1 MQNKKCKNCDKEFS
15 ITDGDIAY
23 YNEIKVP
30 APTFCPDCRQ
40 QRRLVWRNERNLYK
54 RKCSATGAE
63 IISVYSPDKPFPVY
77 ENNYWFSPQWDA
89 LKYGRDFDFNRP
101 FFEQFEELMN
111 AVPQLARSAVGNQ
124 NCDYTNQ
131 CGWCK
136 NCYLIFEADF
146 NENCY
151 YSNNIYDSKQTMD
164 CLMVIKCELC
174 YECIN
179 CENCY
184 GLKYSQNCVNCADS
198 WFLKNCIGC
207 RNCFGCV
214 NLRNKEYYFLNE
226 KCSKDDYFQKIAN
239 TNLNTNLELET
250 ARKNFAEFCKKFPH
264 KYMEGIQN
272 EDSTGDYLSHTQR
285 CLDCFD
291 VNNSQDCK
299 YVFNSRMMK
308 KCYDITV
315 FGSIKWS
322 EYCHENHEVGY
333 GVRNVHFSDQVW
345 TDCYDILYSKEC
357 INGSHNLFGCVGLQ
371 HGNYAIL
378 NKKYSKEEYEK
389 FVPKIIEHMKQ
400 TGQFGE
406 FFPGQMAYYGYN
418 ETIAQDYFPL
428 SKEQALAEGYKWKDS
443 DEKEYKTQT
452 YKIPERIKDVP
463 DDILTQVLAC
473 VTCGKNYKIVEEELK
488 FYHRMN
494 LPIPVKCHDCRHKIR
509 FNMRNKRH
517 LYKRTCQKCGTEIE
531 TTYSPQR
538 PEIVYCEKC
547 YVQST
552 D

>member
-1 MQNKKCKNCDKEFS
+1 M
-15 ITDGDIAY
+15 
-23 YNEIKVP
+23 
-30 APTFCPDCRQ
+30 
-40 QRRLVWRNERNLYK
+40 
-54 RKCSATGAE
+54 
-63 IISVYSPDKPFPVY
+63 
-77 ENNYWFSPQWDA
+77 
-89 LKYGRDFDFNRP
+89 
-101 FFEQFEELMN
+101 
-111 AVPQLARSAVGNQ
+111 
-124 NCDYTNQ
+124 
-131 CGWCK
+131 
-136 NCYLIFEADF
+136 IF
-146 NENCY
+146 
-151 YSNNIYDSKQTMD
+151 
-164 CLMVIKCELC
+164 
-174 YECIN
+174 
-179 CENCY
+179 
-184 GLKYSQNCVNCADS
+184 
-198 WFLKNCIGC
+198 
-207 RNCFGCV
+207 
-214 NLRNKEYYFLNE
+214 
-226 KCSKDDYFQKIAN
+226 
-239 TNLNTNLELET
+239 
-250 ARKNFAEFCKKFPH
+250 
-264 KYMEGIQN
+264 
-272 EDSTGDYLSHTQR
+272 
-285 CLDCFD
+285 
-291 VNNSQDCK
+291 
-299 YVFNSRMMK
+299 
-308 KCYDITV
+308 
-315 FGSIKWS
+315 
-322 EYCHENHEVGY
+322 
-333 GVRNVHFSDQVW
+333 
-345 TDCYDILYSKEC
+345 
-357 INGSHNLFGCVGLQ
+357 
-371 HGNYAIL
+371 

-517 LYKRTCQKCGTEIE
+517 LNKRTCQKCGTEIE